1 MSDSFQSHGLYSP
14 PDSSVL
20 WIVQARIL
28 ELGSHSLL
36 HGIFPTCGSNPRL
49 LHLLH
54 WQADSLLL
62 SHLVILKVRPQT
74 SRISS
79 IWTFVRKANS
89 QTPPSPR
96 NTESEIPKVGPRR
109 VFSQAYEVILMHVQ
123 VAGPLFQSRDRKPKP
138 LNILGFAANE
148 VSVIAM
154 VAKM

>member
-1 MSDSFQSHGLYSP
+1 MSDSFQSRGLYSP

-28 ELGSHSLL
+28 ELGSHFLL
-36 HGIFPTCGSNPRL
+36 HGIFPTWGSNP
-49 LHLLH
+49 HLLH
-54 WQADSLLL
+54 WQSDSLLL

-79 IWTFVRKANS
+79 IWTFVRKGNS
-89 QTPPSPR
+89 QAPPSPR

-123 VAGPLFQSRDRKPKP
+123 VAGPLFQSRDWKPKP
-138 LNILGFAANE
+138 VNILGFAANE
-148 VSVIAM
+148 VSVM
-154 VAKM
+154 TT